1 MRAGAALTLATLL
14 LLAGAP
20 VRAFHDEFG
29 DTYQLR
35 LGDFTLVGR
44 YRAGSCALQGSFR
57 SLRGAHTTFTVYWLP
72 GRSLHLATHHPEV
85 ARVNGRQTMQFRFP
99 DGTAMAFATTRNGNQ
114 LQTRIGFGAA
124 AQRFYEAIERNP
136 SMRIELP
143 AVGDAVNVSLEKR
156 EEAVAAM
163 FHCRDDY
170 LHRR

>member
-1 MRAGAALTLATLL
+1 MRAAAALALAAL
-14 LLAGAP
+14 LLAGSPA
-20 VRAFHDEFG
+20 RAFHEEFG

-57 SLRGAHTTFTVYWLP
+57 SLRGARTTFTVYWLP
-72 GRSLHLATHHPEV
+72 GRSLYLATHHPQV
-85 ARVNGRQTMQFRFP
+85 ARVGGRQTMQFRFP
-99 DGTAMAFATTRNGNQ
+99 DDTAMAFATTRNGKQ
-114 LQTRIGFGAA
+114 LQTRIGFGSA
-124 AQRFYEAIERNP
+124 AQRFHEAIERNR

-143 AVGDAVNVSLEKR
+143 AVGDAVDVSLEKR

-163 FHCRDDY
+163 VHCGDDY